1 MKKLISLALCAVLA
15 VGCTLPTMAA
25 ATFPPQ
31 SVGYLLYV
39 PLKLFEALLT
49 DPNGFISETDD
60 LGAVQIPNPFTDC
73 DTLDEAEK
81 LVGFELSAPD
91 VIGQSTGRLF
101 RASDFDLLE
110 VIYKQGDTETARVRK
125 AAGSDDISGDYN
137 NYAYVG
143 DISTNGMTVTVK
155 GEKDNISLAIWQK
168 DGYTYS
174 VSVESPLSAAEM
186 STLVSSIR

>member
-1 MKKLISLALCAVLA
+1 MTKAI
-15 VGCTLPTMAA
+15 TL
-25 ATFPPQ
+25 
-31 SVGYLLYV
+31 L
-39 PLKLFEALLT
+39 
-49 DPNGFISETDD
+49 
-60 LGAVQIPNPFTDC
+60 LGAAMVLSLSSFGDIGDLSAEDSFIPNESVQIPNPFTDC

-91 VIGQSTGRLF
+91 VIGQSTGRIF

-125 AAGSDDISGDYN
+125 AAGSGDISGDYN